1 MTLGPQGTAE
11 SPVNGDN
18 AVQPFR
24 VLAVADS
31 DSYLK
36 FACATLESLGEG
48 WECEVLLVRSPILP
62 TLEQIQAA
70 TAGTFLAGK
79 APRVIP
85 ASGLRTALAGADV
98 VLAAATGPVVEEV
111 FTQAARMPQRPALL
125 SALPGVAFP
134 ATRKALNYRAL
145 GDAFITHSHAECRA
159 FSDLADAMKLPQR
172 ILVSRLPFLASPGR
186 PEPQQVPLRSVVF
199 APQAKVPVERD
210 QRVAILQALAALARR
225 RPELSVRVKLRA
237 WAGEPQTHLEQYPF
251 DQLWSD
257 LVAARAVGGHELQF
271 CTGPMSAQLTPAAA
285 MVTVSSTAA
294 LEALDAGL
302 PVLILDD
309 FGLSEQMLNKV
320 FDGSGLV
327 GNLDDLVAGRFR
339 HPEHR
344 WLRDNYFHAPTVPL
358 DELLVNFAE
367 RARAGKLATDPERL
381 AAVQRRKMRSRL
393 RTVLPSPALKLVRRL
408 RNARRLPA

>member
-1 MTLGPQGTAE
+1 MTLDPHSTAE
-11 SPVNGDN
+11 SPVGGDN
-18 AVQPFR
+18 RVRPFR

-36 FACATLESLGEG
+36 FACATLDSLGEG
-48 WECEVLLVRSPILP
+48 WEREVLLVRSPILP

-70 TAGTFLAGK
+70 TPGTFLAGK

-85 ASGLRTALAGADV
+85 ASGLRSAMAGADV

-111 FTQAARMPQRPALL
+111 FTQASRMPHRPALL

-159 FSDLADAMKLPQR
+159 FSDLADAMRLPQR

-271 CTGPMSAQLTPAAA
+271 CTGPDVRSAHAGRGHGHGQLYGCLGSARRRPAGA
-285 MVTVSSTAA
+285 
-294 LEALDAGL
+294 
-302 PVLILDD
+302 
-309 FGLSEQMLNKV
+309 
-320 FDGSGLV
+320 
-327 GNLDDLVAGRFR
+327 DLGRFR
-339 HPEHR
+339 SLRADAEQGLR
-344 WLRDNYFHAPTVPL
+344 WLRTGGEPGGSGGRPVPAPRPPVAAGQ
-358 DELLVNFAE
+358 LLPCPN
-367 RARAGKLATDPERL
+367 RAVGRAAG
-381 AAVQRRKMRSRL
+381 
-393 RTVLPSPALKLVRRL
+393 
-408 RNARRLPA
+408 

>member
-1 MTLGPQGTAE
+1 MTPE
-11 SPVNGDN
+11 SRQPAAPAAGGQHPVR
-18 AVQPFR
+18 PFR
-24 VLAVADS
+24 LLAVADS

-36 FACATLESLGEG
+36 FACATLESVGAG
-48 WECEVLLVRSPILP
+48 WEREVLLVRSPILP
-62 TLEQIQAA
+62 TLEQTQAA

-85 ASGLRTALAGADV
+85 ASGLRAALAGADV
-98 VLAAATGPVVEEV
+98 VLAAATGPIVEEI
-111 FTQAARMPQRPALL
+111 FTQASRMPRRPALV

-159 FSDLADAMKLPQR
+159 FSDLAEAMGLPQR

-186 PEPQQVPLRSVVF
+186 PEPQQKPLDSVVF
-199 APQAKVPVERD
+199 APQAKVPVERE

-237 WAGEPQTHLEQYPF
+237 WAGEPQTHTEQYPF

-271 CTGPMSAQLTPAAA
+271 CTGPMSDQLTPGAA

-327 GNLDDLVAGRFR
+327 GNLKDLVAGRFG
-339 HPEHR
+339 HPDPR
-344 WLRDNYFHAPTVPL
+344 WLRDNYFHAQSVRL
-358 DELLVNFAE
+358 DEVLASFAV
-367 RARAGKLATDPERL
+367 RARAGKLSTDPERL
-381 AAVQRRKMRSRL
+381 AAVQRRKLRSRL
-393 RTVLPSPALKLVRRL
+393 RTVLPAPALRLVRRL